1 MSFSNYQS
9 FLNAWVPS
17 KVPCRPCRVGR
28 DRRADD
34 REPGTRSRR
43 RACVGVARSAL
54 FASLSWSAL
63 VRVRL
68 PCPGSECEH
77 VLTRTATWRPAR
89 APRAPPLTAAR
100 AGQVHRELASG
111 LSMPIGFKNGH
122 PPYPPFR
129 ARAPNLLNSLCC
141 PRRVCSRGGGAPAPE
156 PPQPLFRG
164 QSRPGAAPPLPR
176 PPVVTRSR
184 GHAVTRSRGHAVTR

>member
-1 MSFSNYQS
+1 MLGYASHSSMSFSNYQS

-129 ARAPNLLNSLCC
+129 ARYWSLI
-141 PRRVCSRGGGAPAPE
+141 PGPGQARRATSKSPATP
-156 PPQPLFRG
+156 
-164 QSRPGAAPPLPR
+164 SRPSARPGPLR
-176 PPVVTRSR
+176 HRTLLGRVKDL
-184 GHAVTRSRGHAVTR
+184 